1 MVPPRASRRGLYWLV
16 LALALALALGLAG
29 LILWQ
34 RYEAFKTQPLSPPPT
49 AGEPFLFD
57 IPTGMSLRALAR
69 ELTALG
75 VLDHPW
81 FFLALAHLSGQ
92 AARIKAGEYAIPPN
106 TTPIALL
113 DKLVRNQV
121 HQRAITLIEG
131 WTAAQLLAT
140 LARDD
145 RLVHKLEGVTP
156 ETLMA
161 ALGRPGQSPEGRFF
175 PDTYRFTKGTSDL
188 DLLKRAALAMDQV
201 LAEEWRDRA
210 PGLPLRDPEQA
221 LILASIIE
229 KETGLASER
238 PAIAGVFIRRLQ
250 LGMRLQ
256 TDPTVIFGLGAAFDG
271 DLRRADL
278 LRDTPYNTYTRAG
291 LPPTPIALPGRAA
304 LRAALHPAPGD
315 SLYFVAKG
323 DGGHWF
329 SATLDEHNQA
339 VRRYQLGGR
348 AQPPQ
353 SGTQL
358 QPQIQTQPT
367 VQSGSR
373 PQPQPTSGIVS
384 PYSSSSST
392 AAESPIGPSGSTLP
406 APGPLPASTGP
417 QSTPSLST
425 SSPLE
430 AFDP

>member
-1 MVPPRASRRGLYWLV
+1 M
-16 LALALALALGLAG
+16 LALGLTS
-29 LILWQ
+29 LSLWQ
-34 RYEAFKTQPLSPPPT
+34 RFEIFKTRPLSLPVAVG

-57 IPTGMSLRALAR
+57 IPTGMPLRTLAR

-92 AARIKAGEYAIPPN
+92 AARIKAGEYEIAPG

-121 HQRAITLIEG
+121 YQRSITLIEG
-131 WTAAQLLAT
+131 WTVAQLLAA
-140 LARDD
+140 LAGDD
-145 RLVHKLEGVTP
+145 RLVHQLEGVTP
-156 ETLMA
+156 ETLMT
-161 ALGRPGQSPEGRFF
+161 ALGRPSQSPEGRFF
-175 PDTYRFTKGTSDL
+175 PDTYRFTKGSSDL
-188 DLLKRAALAMDQV
+188 DLLKRAARAMDQV

-238 PAIAGVFIRRLQ
+238 ATIAGVFIRRLQ

-256 TDPTVIFGLGAAFDG
+256 TDPTVIYGLGTAFDG

-278 LRDTPYNTYTRAG
+278 LRDTPYNTYTRPG

-304 LRAALHPAPGD
+304 IRAALHPAPGD
-315 SLYFVAKG
+315 SLYFVATG
-323 DGGHWF
+323 DGGHRF
-329 SATLDEHNQA
+329 SATLEEHNQA
-339 VRRYQLGGR
+339 VRRYQLGPR
-348 AQPPQ
+348 PAAPAQ
-353 SGTQL
+353 
-358 QPQIQTQPT
+358 
-367 VQSGSR
+367 V
-373 PQPQPTSGIVS
+373 
-384 PYSSSSST
+384 T
-392 AAESPIGPSGSTLP
+392 AAPLATAPAAPAQAIP
-406 APGPLPASTGP
+406 APMPPGPAAQSPVPLPPAVP
-417 QSTPSLST
+417 VPVIP
-425 SSPLE
+425 PLE

>member
-1 MVPPRASRRGLYWLV
+1 M
-16 LALALALALGLAG
+16 LALGLTG
-29 LILWQ
+29 LVLWQ
-34 RYEAFKTQPLSPPPT
+34 RYEAFTTQPLSVPPAAG

-57 IPTGMSLRALAR
+57 IPTGMSLRTLAR
-69 ELTALG
+69 ELTGLG
-75 VLDHPW
+75 VLEHPW

-92 AARIKAGEYAIPPN
+92 AARVKAGEYEIAPG
-106 TTPIALL
+106 TTPVALL

-131 WTAAQLLAT
+131 WTTAQLLAA

-145 RLVHKLEGVTP
+145 RLVRKLEGVTP

-188 DLLKRAALAMDQV
+188 DLLKRAAQAMDQV

-238 PAIAGVFIRRLQ
+238 ATIAGVFIRRLQ

-256 TDPTVIFGLGAAFDG
+256 TDPTVIFGLGSAFDG

-315 SLYFVAKG
+315 SLYFVARG

-329 SATLDEHNQA
+329 SATLEEHNQA
-339 VRRYQLGGR
+339 VRRFQLGGGR
-348 AQPPQ
+348 LPPPLPGSLPPVPPSSPPPSQPAVQPGVGGQPPAQ
-353 SGTQL
+353 V
-358 QPQIQTQPT
+358 T
-367 VQSGSR
+367 VQPPPESAAQSSVKPAIPAPTPPPAQTPER
-373 PQPQPTSGIVS
+373 NSPQPPVPTLS
-384 PYSSSSST
+384 PT
-392 AAESPIGPSGSTLP
+392 LAPIPV
-406 APGPLPASTGP
+406 
-417 QSTPSLST
+417 
-425 SSPLE
+425 E